1 MAAFEYIALD
11 KTGREKKGVL
21 EGDSPRQIRQQLRE
35 LKLVPLA
42 VDEVADRNRQGKSGL
57 IGRGASI
64 SSADLALITRQLA
77 TLSRSGL
84 PLDEATATVAKQSE
98 KQKLKRLI
106 LGVRAKVVEGHSLA
120 DGMAQFPGV
129 FNDLYRSTVKAGEQ
143 SGHLDLV
150 LERLADYTEAR
161 QQLQN
166 RIRIALLYPT
176 ILTIMA
182 LAIVSFLLAY
192 VVPKIV
198 GVFETSGQALPW
210 LTTALI
216 GVSDFVVDYYILIIL
231 AIAAVAGIYS
241 AFYRQPVARER
252 IHLSWLKLPVLG
264 RFVRGANTARF
275 TRTLSILVGA
285 GVPLLEALRI
295 AGEVVSNLPMR
306 HAILEAAAKVRE
318 GASLARALDQSRLFP
333 PIVINLI
340 ASGEVSGNLEDM
352 LERSSVNQ
360 ERELETN
367 ISTVMGLFE
376 PLIILVMGVVVLI
389 IVLAIL
395 LPIFNMNDLIK

>member
-1 MAAFEYIALD
+1 MGAFEYTALD
-11 KTGREKKGVL
+11 SRGKETKGVL
-21 EGDSPRQIRQQLRE
+21 EGDSARQIRSQLRE
-35 LKLVPLA
+35 QKLVPLS
-42 VDEVADRNRQGKSGL
+42 VDEIADRSGKGKSGGGT
-57 IGRGASI
+57 IRSGI
-64 SSADLALITRQLA
+64 SAADLALITRQLA
-77 TLSRSGL
+77 TLSKSGL

-98 KQKLKRLI
+98 KPKLKRLI
-106 LGVRAKVVEGHSLA
+106 LGVRAKVVEGHALA
-120 DGMAQFPGV
+120 EGMAQFPSV
-129 FNDLYRSTVKAGEQ
+129 FNSLYCSTVRAGEQ

-150 LERLADYTEAR
+150 LERLADYTESK
-161 QQLQN
+161 QLLQN

-182 LAIVSFLLAY
+182 ISIVSFLLSY

-198 GVFETSGQALPW
+198 GVFESSGQTLPW
-210 LTTALI
+210 ITTALI
-216 GVSDFVVDYYILIIL
+216 SVSDFIVDYYLLIIL
-231 AIAAVAGIYS
+231 FIAGLIAIS
-241 AFYRQPVARER
+241 MAFYRQPVARER
-252 IHLSWLKLPVLG
+252 IHRFWLKLPVIG

-306 HAILEAAAKVRE
+306 HAILEATQKVRE
-318 GASLARALDQSRLFP
+318 GAALGRALDQSRLFP

-340 ASGEVSGNLEDM
+340 SSGEVSGNLEDM
-352 LERSSVNQ
+352 LERSSENQ

-367 ISTVMGLFE
+367 IATVMGLFE
-376 PLIILVMGVVVLI
+376 PIIILAMGVVVLI

>member
-1 MAAFEYIALD
+1 MGAFEYIALD
-11 KTGREKKGVL
+11 NTGREKKGVL
-21 EGDSPRQIRQQLRE
+21 EGDSARQIRQQLRE
-35 LKLVPLA
+35 QKLIPLS
-42 VDEVADRNRQGKSGL
+42 VDEVADRAGEGK
-57 IGRGASI
+57 GRFGGRASI
-64 SSADLALITRQLA
+64 SASDLALITRQLA

-84 PLDEATATVAKQSE
+84 PLDEATATVAKQCE

-106 LGVRAKVVEGHSLA
+106 LGVRAKVVEGHALA
-120 DGMAQFPGV
+120 EGMAQFPGV

-166 RIRIALLYPT
+166 RIRIALLYPS
-176 ILTIMA
+176 ILTVMA
-182 LAIVSFLLAY
+182 IAIVSFLLAY

-198 GVFETSGQALPW
+198 GVFETSGQTLPW
-210 LTTALI
+210 ITTALI
-216 GVSDFVVDYYILIIL
+216 GVSDFFVDNYILIIL
-231 AIAAVAGIYS
+231 ALAAAIGVYS

-252 IHLSWLKLPVLG
+252 IHRFWLKLPVIG

-275 TRTLSILVGA
+275 ARTLSILVGA

-306 HAILEAAAKVRE
+306 HAILDAAQKVRE
-318 GASLARALDQSRLFP
+318 GASLARALDQSQLFP